1 MADTTVDLTFLA
13 RQMQNLMDEMRHLR
27 KDVTEVRQ
35 LTVQTYD
42 FARRAERRQAELR
55 DDLEVAIKMEFG
67 GNFANLQTSID
78 ESLGRI
84 EGKVVELAERVD
96 ALERKP

>member
-1 MADTTVDLTFLA
+1 MPDTTVDLSFLA

-27 KDVTEVRQ
+27 KDVAEVRQ
-35 LTVQTYD
+35 LTVQTYE

-84 EGKVVELAERVD
+84 EGKVGDLAERVD